1 MDKKGVRTITT
12 EIEFRVGNAVGTAQ
26 VYHERDEFECGH
38 LFYRGQIEFYNIV
51 ISDKLIGLN
60 YNSVL
65 EEAMMEG
72 YLDELRWR

>member
-1 MDKKGVRTITT
+1 MDKKRVRTMTT

>member
-1 MDKKGVRTITT
+1 
-12 EIEFRVGNAVGTAQ
+12 
-26 VYHERDEFECGH
+26 VYQERDEFECGH

-51 ISDKLIGLN
+51 ISDKPIGLN